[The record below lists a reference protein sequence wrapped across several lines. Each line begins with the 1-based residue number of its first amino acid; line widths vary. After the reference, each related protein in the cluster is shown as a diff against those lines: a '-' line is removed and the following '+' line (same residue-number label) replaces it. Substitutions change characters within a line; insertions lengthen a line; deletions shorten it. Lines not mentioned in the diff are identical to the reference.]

1 MGMVSGSSGPGR
13 RLVTPGPDS
22 VEFADSTRLQAVMG
36 SVFLETAMYAVIETG
51 GKQYRVAVGD
61 VVRVE
66 KLAAPVGSAVR
77 LDRVLMLGEG
87 EGVRIG
93 NPHLGGTAVT
103 ATIKAHGR
111 GPKIRV
117 FKMRRRKHF
126 RKTTGHRQDYT
137 DLEIT
142 AIGA

>member
-1 MGMVSGSSGPGR
+1 
-13 RLVTPGPDS
+13 
-22 VEFADSTRLQAVMG
+22 
-36 SVFLETAMYAVIETG
+36 MYAVIETG

-66 KLAAPVGSAVR
+66 KLTAPVGATIN
-77 LDRVLMLGEG
+77 LDRVLLVADDG
-87 EGVRIG
+87 GVQVG
-93 NPHLGGTAVT
+93 SPLLAGSAVT

-117 FKMRRRKHF
+117 FKLRRRKHY

-142 AIGA
+142 TIGGK